1 MFAAGPPDQIL
12 RTVPRILNSKEP
24 LFMSNPNQ
32 PGRPKTTREILREME
47 EMSNSSGEGS
57 KPKEQSGGALKS
69 LLGFFVK
76 VVPDEEETH
85 PEPANKPVVPS
96 PEPSQKS
103 PQPGP
108 RVKDLV
114 AGEAQP
120 KFTPPPPTATQ
131 PNASGVDPAAKPFDE
146 IYREGGVSASPC
158 SVDELAKLLE
168 SPTLANQPAS
178 VKVVAV
184 NLALSAKGVT
194 AEAPVADA
202 VRRDRALDAYQA
214 MLAERASTT
223 EQRNQARIQQIT
235 QEVEEYLKRK
245 QAEMDALRA
254 EATTARRQSIEFSVR
269 REIEEKRL
277 ADLITPFLEG
287 KPNPVTVGNE
297 PGQPE
302 ATVPQN

>member
-1 MFAAGPPDQIL
+1 MP
-12 RTVPRILNSKEP
+12 
-24 LFMSNPNQ
+24 NPNQ
-32 PGRPKTTREILREME
+32 PSRPKTTEEILREME
-47 EMSNSSGEGS
+47 EMSQSKSDAPKSKEESG
-57 KPKEQSGGALKS
+57 SGGALKS

-76 VVPDEEETH
+76 VVPDEAT
-85 PEPANKPVVPS
+85 PPAPAQRP
-96 PEPSQKS
+96 

-114 AGEAQP
+114 ADEAPP
-120 KFTPPPPTATQ
+120 KFAPPPAAVT
-131 PNASGVDPAAKPFDE
+131 PNAPGVDLAAKPFDE
-146 IYREGGVSASPC
+146 IYREGGVTASPC

-194 AEAPVADA
+194 AETPVADA

-214 MLAERASTT
+214 MLAERANAT
-223 EQRNQARIQQIT
+223 EQRNQTRIQQLT

-245 QAEMDALRA
+245 QVEMDALRA
-254 EATTARRQSIEFSVR
+254 EATAASRQSIEFSVR
-269 REIEEKRL
+269 RESEEKRL

-287 KPNPVTVGNE
+287 KPNPVTVGND

-302 ATVPQN
+302 ATVPQK